1 MILVGRGAA
10 PGRAL
15 MVCWRSSSSW
25 LDWSGSARS
34 SRATCEIHARRA
46 AGGGRGGLR
55 GGSCVVVRADL
66 GSGPGFLKGVGD
78 PDRTDVDLR
87 PCRVGRGAADVDP
100 TLTDHRI
107 DPAER
112 LRFIMARQ

>member
-1 MILVGRGAA
+1 
-10 PGRAL
+10 

-34 SRATCEIHARRA
+34 SRATCEIHVHRA

-66 GSGPGFLKGVGD
+66 GSGPGFLKGWAIPTAPILPFALAVLAVVQLDGD
-78 PDRTDVDLR
+78 P
-87 PCRVGRGAADVDP
+87 P
-100 TLTDHRI
+100 LTDHRI

-112 LRFIMARQ
+112 LPVIMARQ